1 MAQSTKDAGAT
12 RLDTRGAGTERTL
25 GQLVADAQTDV
36 KDIVKG
42 EIALAKL
49 EIKADV
55 AKGGKGAGL
64 LAGAGLFGLYALGF
78 LLTAAAWALALVVPT
93 WAGFLIVG
101 GVLLLIT
108 IVLALIGISALKKI
122 KGKPERT
129 IDTSQ
134 KAIAA
139 VKPPKAS

>member
-1 MAQSTKDAGAT
+1 MAQSTEEHARTSSREAAGQ
-12 RLDTRGAGTERTL
+12 RTL
-25 GQLVADAQTDV
+25 GQLVADASTDV

-42 EIALAKL
+42 EIALAKI
-49 EIKADV
+49 EIKSDV
-55 AKGGKGAGL
+55 AKGGKGAGML
-64 LAGAGLFGLYALGF
+64 VGAAIFGLFTLGF
-78 LLTAAAWALALVVPT
+78 LLTAGAWALALVLPT

-108 IVLALIGISALKKI
+108 AILALVGIGALKKI

>member
-1 MAQSTKDAGAT
+1 MAQSTKAAPST
-12 RLDTRGAGTERTL
+12 SRGAGNERTL

-55 AKGGKGAGL
+55 SKGGKGAGML
-64 LAGAGLFGLYALGF
+64 VGAAIFGLFTLGF
-78 LLTAAAWALALVVPT
+78 LLTAGAWALALVLPT
-93 WAGFLIVG
+93 WAGFAIVG

-108 IVLALIGISALKKI
+108 LVLALIGIGALKKI
-122 KGKPERT
+122 KGKPART
-129 IDTSQ
+129 IETSQ
-134 KAIAA
+134 KAVAA

>member
-1 MAQSTKDAGAT
+1 MAQSTTERTRSSAREAT
-12 RLDTRGAGTERTL
+12 GQRTL

-36 KDIVKG
+36 TDIVKG

-55 AKGGKGAGL
+55 SKGGKGAGM
-64 LAGAGLFGLYALGF
+64 LAGAAVFGLFTLGF
-78 LLTAAAWALALVVPT
+78 LLTAGAWALSLVMPT

-101 GVLLLIT
+101 GVLLVIT
-108 IVLALIGISALKKI
+108 AILALLGISAVKKI
-122 KGKPERT
+122 KGKPART

-139 VKPPKAS
+139 VKPPKTS